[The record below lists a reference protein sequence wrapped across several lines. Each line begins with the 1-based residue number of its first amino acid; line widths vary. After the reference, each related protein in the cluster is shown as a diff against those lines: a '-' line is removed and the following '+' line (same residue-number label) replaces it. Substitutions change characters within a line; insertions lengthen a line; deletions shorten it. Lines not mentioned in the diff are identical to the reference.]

1 MVSACSNSASP
12 VYFGLGGVCSPAI
25 VVVAVDVQDLL
36 ALDTEHTVLRGVSS
50 VCGSRQRPAGP
61 GQAWELF
68 TQREYIRSDLSPSH
82 HCQFRDTTPKNPR
95 PGRFAAGDGFRRG
108 HGSEGTP
115 HCGVGNAND
124 MDIPVPSTM
133 TSYSLAISSMFA
145 VASGS
150 GRWDIMAV
158 RVQHCLVSRVK
169 FRGLKRCGR
178 AVSKPKGK
186 VEAGQVN
193 NRRVGVFWLSCP
205 GPQPTCIERDWSSIA
220 ELSSTRFP

>member
-1 MVSACSNSASP
+1 MRW
-12 VYFGLGGVCSPAI
+12 L
-25 VVVAVDVQDLL
+25 Q
-36 ALDTEHTVLRGVSS
+36 E
-50 VCGSRQRPAGP
+50 RP
-61 GQAWELF
+61 
-68 TQREYIRSDLSPSH
+68 R
-82 HCQFRDTTPKNPR
+82 
-95 PGRFAAGDGFRRG
+95 
-108 HGSEGTP
+108 EGTP

-124 MDIPVPSTM
+124 IDIPVPSTM

-150 GRWDIMAV
+150 GIWYYGCEGAALSRIEGEF
-158 RVQHCLVSRVK
+158 SRVEEM
-169 FRGLKRCGR
+169 RSCSLG
-178 AVSKPKGK
+178 AKGK